1 MSEQRRADPD
11 GKRSIGM
18 SDVTETNNVKIDFSQ
33 IPDHVRD
40 ELASATLNAVTEFIR
55 QPGGREFL
63 DNKKA
68 LKKAKKEAQ

>member
-1 MSEQRRADPD
+1 MSDQRRTDPD
-11 GKRSIGM
+11 DKRSSKM
-18 SDVTETNNVKIDFSQ
+18 PDMAETNDVKIDFSQ

>member
-1 MSEQRRADPD
+1 MSDQRRTDPD
-11 GKRSIGM
+11 DKRSSKM
-18 SDVTETNNVKIDFSQ
+18 PDMAEANDVKIDFSQ

>member
-1 MSEQRRADPD
+1 MSDQRRTDPD
-11 GKRSIGM
+11 DKRSSKM
-18 SDVTETNNVKIDFSQ
+18 PDMAETNDVKIDFSQ

-63 DNKKA
+63 DNKIA